1 MKKGFISMIGL
12 LTLLIVAQKATAQ
25 HTTLDPVTISSSL
38 SEKRVSETGRNITI
52 VSGETISKLP
62 IHCLDELLKYIPG
75 VEVQMRGPQ
84 GSQSDI
90 NMRGGT
96 YQQVLVI
103 VDGLRL
109 NDPNTGHFSAYV
121 PIVPAQIDRIEVL
134 KGASA
139 AVYGSDAVGGVINII
154 TKTGNAAAQKNKKLL
169 RSSLAG
175 GECNLINANVGGFI
189 QSGNLSV
196 DAGVLSNHSTGIA
209 QRGTRGFFHNT
220 STSLGVQYKLNEH
233 WHIGARSGYDSR
245 DFGAQNFYTTFASDT
260 ASEKVTTWW
269 HQLRLG
275 YEKNQSKVSV
285 NAGYKQLNDKYAFN
299 NVATANQN
307 TSELFQFLSIYQQGL
322 GKATNLI
329 TGFNYQHKQIESNDR
344 GNHTTQVAA
353 PFVSLSQKIGTSIS
367 LLPSI
372 RVEFIGKNKAEILP
386 QLNASFHVQNVQL
399 RASAGRTIRDAD
411 FTEQYNN
418 YNKTMVTGGSVGNPW
433 LVPEISWSCEAGFDW
448 FYQSQFR
455 LSSTVFQRQHSRLI
469 DWVATPYAQML
480 RKDNLSPTGT
490 FGLAK
495 NIAEVTTSGW
505 ETDVQYRREWGS
517 GQCLVLNAGM
527 LWLYSKSSEPNPSF
541 YISSHAR
548 FLTNFNVQYQ
558 IGNAALS
565 LTGIYKAR
573 KPQRANAINAAVSKD
588 YFLLNGRAS
597 YEIVKNRMSAYVQV
611 DNILDRKYSDLLGAV
626 MPGRWLQGGISF
638 NLSK

>member
-1 MKKGFISMIGL
+1 MKKGFISIISL
-12 LTLLIVAQKATAQ
+12 LPLLIVAQKTTAQ
-25 HTTLDPVTISSSL
+25 HTTLDLVTISSSL

-62 IHCLDELLKYIPG
+62 VHSLDELLKYIPG

-90 NMRGGT
+90 SMRGGT

-109 NDPNTGHFSAYV
+109 NDPNTGHFSAYI
-121 PIVPAQIDRIEVL
+121 PIMPAQVDRIEVL

-169 RSSLAG
+169 RGSLAC
-175 GECNLINANVGGFI
+175 GEYNLINANLGGFI
-189 QSGNLSV
+189 QSGNLSI
-196 DAGVLSNHSTGIA
+196 DAGVLSNYSTGVA
-209 QRGTRGFFHNT
+209 QRGTRGFFHNA
-220 STSLGVQYKLNEH
+220 STSLGVEYKLNEH

-245 DFGAQNFYTTFASDT
+245 DFSAQNFYTTFASDT
-260 ASEKVTTWW
+260 ASEKVTAWW
-269 HQLRLG
+269 RQLRLG
-275 YEKNQSKVSV
+275 YEKNQSKVSI
-285 NAGYKQLNDKYAFN
+285 NAGYKKLHDKYAFN
-299 NVATANQN
+299 NVTTANQN
-307 TSELFQFLSIYQQGL
+307 ASELFQSLLIYQQRL

-329 TGFNYQHKQIESNDR
+329 TGFNYQNKKIESNDR
-344 GNHTTQVAA
+344 GNHTLQVAA
-353 PFVSLSQKIGTSIS
+353 PFVSLSQKIGSAIN
-367 LLPSI
+367 LLPSV

-386 QLNASFHVQNVQL
+386 QLNASYHMQNVQL
-399 RASAGRTIRDAD
+399 RASGGRTIRDAD
-411 FTEQYNN
+411 FTERYNN
-418 YNKTMVTGGSVGNPW
+418 YNKAMVTGGSVGNPW
-433 LVPEISWSCEAGFDW
+433 LVPEISWSYEAGFDW
-448 FYQSQFR
+448 FYQSKFR
-455 LSSTVFQRQHSRLI
+455 ISSTVFQRLHSRLI
-469 DWVATPYAQML
+469 DWVVTPYAQMP
-480 RKDNLSPTGT
+480 RKDNLSQTGT

-505 ETDVQYRREWGS
+505 EADAQYSNEWGN
-517 GQCLVLNAGM
+517 QQRLALNAGM
-527 LWLYSKSSEPNPSF
+527 LWLYSKSSEPKPSF

-558 IGNAALS
+558 TGNATLS

-573 KPQRANAINAAVSKD
+573 KPQQATAINASVSKD

-597 YEIVKNRMSAYVQV
+597 YEIVKNRLSAYVQA

-638 NLSK
+638 SLSK